1 MANPLSAARSRILQ
15 CRGASYEGDICSI
28 MRHSLSLVQSFEFG
42 LGDAALDC
50 TYSYEIEDT
59 FAEQFWN
66 IHEQRFLANEASK
79 FILFDIKSTVGEKAG
94 EQAAADP
101 TFVDVI
107 PNYSQHAAA
116 LAEESN

>member
-1 MANPLSAARSRILQ
+1 MEKSVALQEYDVPVGLRS
-15 CRGASYEGDICSI
+15 
-28 MRHSLSLVQSFEFG
+28 SFEFG

-66 IHEQRFLANEASK
+66 IHKQRFLANEASK

-94 EQAAADP
+94 EQAYSTTAIQRRYVAFYVGVSAADP